1 MQKFLNFFVKIISY
15 SYAIGLI
22 ILITMLGSP
31 FALRAIYPLPM
42 LPIYFPLAGSWG
54 IVPYPLIIALSE
66 LLSPIGLVLYY
77 LTLIPAIIC
86 QLLIIKMAVSR
97 EWDKIFEIMYLHHI
111 VTGVLILSFTYIYP
125 SIRDFQQ
132 GFDVFSVE
140 YLPLALFGVYGFI
153 VNFAASVA
161 IKKWI
166 KWYIEKG

>member
-1 MQKFLNFFVKIISY
+1 MSDRMRFSLVFF
-15 SYAIGLI
+15 GLI
-22 ILITMLGSP
+22 LS
-31 FALRAIYPLPM
+31 AAIVMATSSTHLFQKPSTEP
-42 LPIYFPLAGSWG
+42 
-54 IVPYPLIIALSE
+54 E
-66 LLSPIGLVLYY
+66 
-77 LTLIPAIIC
+77 
-86 QLLIIKMAVSR
+86 LLIIKMAVSK

-161 IKKWI
+161 IKKWM